1 MIDTK
6 QIRESVATIC
16 QKYGEEYWRNLDK
29 KKEYPTDF
37 VKEMTTSGFL
47 NILIPEEYGGA
58 GLGLKEACIVLEEL
72 SLQGAHAGAC
82 HAQMYVM
89 GTLLRHGSDKQKKEY
104 LPKISSGELRLQSFA
119 VTEPNSGTDTT
130 SIKTMAKKTNDGWI
144 INGQKVWISR
154 VEHSDLM
161 ILLARTKPQGA
172 LTKKTDGFSVFL
184 IDIEQA
190 KESGLKIVKID
201 SMINHHSCEL
211 FFDDVFIPDESIIGE
226 EDKGFRAIMDGMNAE
241 RILIAS
247 ECVGDGKYFIEKSV
261 NYAKTSK
268 IFEIVEKKFPTN
280 SIITLDAG
288 NNAAWPQRFLSFG
301 RNRRQ
306 IASTCGSMGYAIP
319 AAVSSALS
327 NPEKAVL
334 CCVGDGG
341 FMMSSQEISTAV
353 HYGAKIIILLINNSS
368 YATIRMHQER
378 DYPGRKIATDLKN
391 PDFVKLCKAMGAD
404 AYRVKGVEDFSQI
417 FAKSLK
423 SKKVNV
429 IEIPISIN
437 QLSHR
442 YNLN

>member
-47 NILIPEEYGGA
+47 NILIPQEYGGA
-58 GLGLKEACIVLEEL
+58 GLGLKEACVVLEEL

-172 LTKKTDGFSVFL
+172 LPKKTDGFSVFL

-226 EDKGFRAIMDGMNAE
+226 EDQGFRAIMDGMNAE

-247 ECVGDGKYFIEKSV
+247 ECIGDGKYFIEKSV
-261 NYAKTSK
+261 NYAKTRK
-268 IFEIVEKKFPTN
+268 IFNREIGMNQGIQFPIAECYSQIEAASLMVDKAATLFDEGKKCGAEAN
-280 SIITLDAG
+280 MAKMLAADAS
-288 NNAAWPQRFLSFG
+288 W
-301 RNRRQ
+301 
-306 IASTCGSMGYAIP
+306 
-319 AAVSSALS
+319 
-327 NPEKAVL
+327 KA
-334 CCVGDGG
+334 GTTAMETFGG
-341 FMMSSQEISTAV
+341 FGFSKEYDIERKFRETRLYQTAPV
-353 HYGAKIIILLINNSS
+353 SRNLILS
-368 YATIRMHQER
+368 Y
-378 DYPGRKIATDLKN
+378 IAEHVL
-391 PDFVKLCKAMGAD
+391 
-404 AYRVKGVEDFSQI
+404 
-417 FAKSLK
+417 
-423 SKKVNV
+423 
-429 IEIPISIN
+429 
-437 QLSHR
+437 
-442 YNLN
+442 NLPRSF

>member
-161 ILLARTKPQGA
+161 ILLARTKTQGA

-247 ECVGDGKYFIEKSV
+247 ECIGDGKYFIEKSV
-261 NYAKTSK
+261 DYAKTRK
-268 IFEIVEKKFPTN
+268 IFNREIGMNQGIQFPIAECYSQIEAASLMVDKAATLFDEGKKCGAEAN
-280 SIITLDAG
+280 MAKMLAADAS
-288 NNAAWPQRFLSFG
+288 W
-301 RNRRQ
+301 
-306 IASTCGSMGYAIP
+306 
-319 AAVSSALS
+319 
-327 NPEKAVL
+327 KA
-334 CCVGDGG
+334 GTTAMETFGG
-341 FMMSSQEISTAV
+341 FGFSKEYDIERKFRETRLYQTAPV
-353 HYGAKIIILLINNSS
+353 SRNLILS
-368 YATIRMHQER
+368 Y
-378 DYPGRKIATDLKN
+378 IAEHVL
-391 PDFVKLCKAMGAD
+391 
-404 AYRVKGVEDFSQI
+404 
-417 FAKSLK
+417 
-423 SKKVNV
+423 
-429 IEIPISIN
+429 
-437 QLSHR
+437 
-442 YNLN
+442 NLPRSF

>member
-47 NILIPEEYGGA
+47 NILIPQEYGGA
-58 GLGLKEACIVLEEL
+58 GLGLKEACVVLEEL

-130 SIKTMAKKTNDGWI
+130 SIKTIAKKTNDGWI
-144 INGQKVWISR
+144 INGKKVWISR

-172 LTKKTDGFSVFL
+172 LPKKTDGFSVFL
-184 IDIEQA
+184 INIEQA

-247 ECVGDGKYFIEKSV
+247 ECIGDGKYFIEKSV
-261 NYAKTSK
+261 NYAKTRK
-268 IFEIVEKKFPTN
+268 IFNREIGMNQGIQFPIAECYSQIEAASLMVDKAATLFDKGKKCGAEAN
-280 SIITLDAG
+280 MAKMLAADAS
-288 NNAAWPQRFLSFG
+288 W
-301 RNRRQ
+301 
-306 IASTCGSMGYAIP
+306 
-319 AAVSSALS
+319 
-327 NPEKAVL
+327 KA
-334 CCVGDGG
+334 GTTAMETFGG
-341 FMMSSQEISTAV
+341 FGFSKEYDIERKFRETRLYQTAPV
-353 HYGAKIIILLINNSS
+353 SRNLILS
-368 YATIRMHQER
+368 Y
-378 DYPGRKIATDLKN
+378 IAEHVL
-391 PDFVKLCKAMGAD
+391 
-404 AYRVKGVEDFSQI
+404 
-417 FAKSLK
+417 
-423 SKKVNV
+423 
-429 IEIPISIN
+429 
-437 QLSHR
+437 
-442 YNLN
+442 NLPRSF

>member
-16 QKYGEEYWRNLDK
+16 QKYGEEYWRDLDK

-47 NILIPEEYGGA
+47 NILIPQEYGGA

-172 LTKKTDGFSVFL
+172 LPKKTDGFSVFL

-247 ECVGDGKYFIEKSV
+247 ECIGDGKYFIEKSV
-261 NYAKTSK
+261 NYAKTRK
-268 IFEIVEKKFPTN
+268 VFNREIGMNQGIQFPIAECYSQIEAASLMVDKAATLFDEGKKCGAEAN
-280 SIITLDAG
+280 MAKMLAADAS
-288 NNAAWPQRFLSFG
+288 W
-301 RNRRQ
+301 
-306 IASTCGSMGYAIP
+306 
-319 AAVSSALS
+319 
-327 NPEKAVL
+327 KA
-334 CCVGDGG
+334 GTTAMETFGG
-341 FMMSSQEISTAV
+341 FGFSKEYDIERKFRETRLYQTAPV
-353 HYGAKIIILLINNSS
+353 SRNLILS
-368 YATIRMHQER
+368 Y
-378 DYPGRKIATDLKN
+378 IAEHVL
-391 PDFVKLCKAMGAD
+391 
-404 AYRVKGVEDFSQI
+404 
-417 FAKSLK
+417 
-423 SKKVNV
+423 
-429 IEIPISIN
+429 
-437 QLSHR
+437 
-442 YNLN
+442 NLPRSF

>member
-16 QKYGEEYWRNLDK
+16 QKYGEKYWRDLDK

-37 VKEMTTSGFL
+37 VKEMTKSGFL
-47 NILIPEEYGGA
+47 NILIPQEYGGA
-58 GLGLKEACIVLEEL
+58 GLGLKEACIVLEEI

-89 GTLLRHGSDKQKKEY
+89 GTLLRHGSDKQKKEF

-130 SIKTMAKKTNDGWI
+130 SIKTTAKKTSGGWI

-161 ILLARTKPQGA
+161 ILLARTKPLGT
-172 LTKKTDGFSVFL
+172 LPKKTDGFSVFL
-184 IDIEQA
+184 INIEKA

-247 ECVGDGKYFIEKSV
+247 ECIGDGKYFIEKSV
-261 NYAKTSK
+261 NYAKTRK
-268 IFEIVEKKFPTN
+268 IFNREIGMNQGIQFPIAECYSQIEAASLMVDKAATLFDEGKKCGAEAN
-280 SIITLDAG
+280 MAKMLAADAS
-288 NNAAWPQRFLSFG
+288 W
-301 RNRRQ
+301 
-306 IASTCGSMGYAIP
+306 
-319 AAVSSALS
+319 
-327 NPEKAVL
+327 KA
-334 CCVGDGG
+334 GTTAMETFGG
-341 FMMSSQEISTAV
+341 FGFSKEYDIERKFRETRLYQTAPV
-353 HYGAKIIILLINNSS
+353 SRNLILS
-368 YATIRMHQER
+368 Y
-378 DYPGRKIATDLKN
+378 IAEHVL
-391 PDFVKLCKAMGAD
+391 
-404 AYRVKGVEDFSQI
+404 
-417 FAKSLK
+417 
-423 SKKVNV
+423 
-429 IEIPISIN
+429 
-437 QLSHR
+437 
-442 YNLN
+442 NLPRSF

>member
-16 QKYGEEYWRNLDK
+16 QKYGEEYWRDLDK

-47 NILIPEEYGGA
+47 NILIPQEYGGA

-247 ECVGDGKYFIEKSV
+247 ECIGDGKYFIEKSV
-261 NYAKTSK
+261 NYAKTRK
-268 IFEIVEKKFPTN
+268 VFNREIGMNQGIQFPIAECYSQIEAASLMVYKAATLFDEGKKCGAEAN
-280 SIITLDAG
+280 MAKMLAADAS
-288 NNAAWPQRFLSFG
+288 W
-301 RNRRQ
+301 
-306 IASTCGSMGYAIP
+306 
-319 AAVSSALS
+319 
-327 NPEKAVL
+327 KA
-334 CCVGDGG
+334 GTTAMETFGG
-341 FMMSSQEISTAV
+341 FGFSKEYDIERKFRETRLYQTAPVSRNLILSYISEHV
-353 HYGAKIIILLINNSS
+353 L
-368 YATIRMHQER
+368 
-378 DYPGRKIATDLKN
+378 
-391 PDFVKLCKAMGAD
+391 
-404 AYRVKGVEDFSQI
+404 
-417 FAKSLK
+417 
-423 SKKVNV
+423 
-429 IEIPISIN
+429 
-437 QLSHR
+437 
-442 YNLN
+442 NLPRSF

>member
-6 QIRESVATIC
+6 QIRASVATIC

-47 NILIPEEYGGA
+47 NILIPQEYGGA

-247 ECVGDGKYFIEKSV
+247 ECIGDGKYFIEKSV
-261 NYAKTSK
+261 NYAKTRK
-268 IFEIVEKKFPTN
+268 VFNREIGMNQGIQFPIAECYSQIEAASLMVDKAATLFDEGKKCGAEAN
-280 SIITLDAG
+280 MAKMLAADAS
-288 NNAAWPQRFLSFG
+288 W
-301 RNRRQ
+301 
-306 IASTCGSMGYAIP
+306 
-319 AAVSSALS
+319 
-327 NPEKAVL
+327 KA
-334 CCVGDGG
+334 GTTAMETFGG
-341 FMMSSQEISTAV
+341 FGFSKEYDIERKFRETRLYQTAPV
-353 HYGAKIIILLINNSS
+353 SRNLILS
-368 YATIRMHQER
+368 Y
-378 DYPGRKIATDLKN
+378 IAEHVL
-391 PDFVKLCKAMGAD
+391 
-404 AYRVKGVEDFSQI
+404 
-417 FAKSLK
+417 
-423 SKKVNV
+423 
-429 IEIPISIN
+429 
-437 QLSHR
+437 
-442 YNLN
+442 NLPRSF

>member
-6 QIRESVATIC
+6 QIRETVATIC
-16 QKYGEEYWRNLDK
+16 QKYGEEYWRDLDK

-47 NILIPEEYGGA
+47 NILIPQEYGGA

-130 SIKTMAKKTNDGWI
+130 SIKTMAKKTNGGWI

-172 LTKKTDGFSVFL
+172 LPKKTDGFSVFL

-247 ECVGDGKYFIEKSV
+247 ECIGDGKYFIEKSV
-261 NYAKTSK
+261 NYAKTRK
-268 IFEIVEKKFPTN
+268 IFNREIGMNQGIQFPIAECYSQIEAASLMVDKAATLFDEGKKCGAEAN
-280 SIITLDAG
+280 MAKMLAADAS
-288 NNAAWPQRFLSFG
+288 W
-301 RNRRQ
+301 
-306 IASTCGSMGYAIP
+306 
-319 AAVSSALS
+319 
-327 NPEKAVL
+327 KA
-334 CCVGDGG
+334 GTTAMETFGG
-341 FMMSSQEISTAV
+341 FGFSKEYDIERKFRETRLYQTAPV
-353 HYGAKIIILLINNSS
+353 SRNLILS
-368 YATIRMHQER
+368 Y
-378 DYPGRKIATDLKN
+378 IAEHVL
-391 PDFVKLCKAMGAD
+391 
-404 AYRVKGVEDFSQI
+404 
-417 FAKSLK
+417 
-423 SKKVNV
+423 
-429 IEIPISIN
+429 
-437 QLSHR
+437 
-442 YNLN
+442 NLPRSF

>member
-1 MIDTK
+1 MIDSK

-16 QKYGEEYWRNLDK
+16 QKYGEEYWRDLDK

-247 ECVGDGKYFIEKSV
+247 ECIGDGKYFIEKSV
-261 NYAKTSK
+261 NYAKTRK
-268 IFEIVEKKFPTN
+268 VFNREIGMNQGIQFPIAECYSQIEAASLMVDKAATLFDEGKKCGAEAN
-280 SIITLDAG
+280 MAKMLAADAS
-288 NNAAWPQRFLSFG
+288 W
-301 RNRRQ
+301 
-306 IASTCGSMGYAIP
+306 
-319 AAVSSALS
+319 
-327 NPEKAVL
+327 KA
-334 CCVGDGG
+334 GTTAMETFGG
-341 FMMSSQEISTAV
+341 FGFSKEYDIERKFRDTRLYQTAPV
-353 HYGAKIIILLINNSS
+353 SRNLILS
-368 YATIRMHQER
+368 Y
-378 DYPGRKIATDLKN
+378 IAEHVL
-391 PDFVKLCKAMGAD
+391 
-404 AYRVKGVEDFSQI
+404 
-417 FAKSLK
+417 
-423 SKKVNV
+423 
-429 IEIPISIN
+429 
-437 QLSHR
+437 
-442 YNLN
+442 NLPRSF

>member
-47 NILIPEEYGGA
+47 NILIPQEYGGA

-247 ECVGDGKYFIEKSV
+247 ECIGDGKYFIEKSV
-261 NYAKTSK
+261 NYAKTRK
-268 IFEIVEKKFPTN
+268 IFNREIGMNQGIQFPIAECYSQIEAASLMVDKAATLFDEGKKCGAEAN
-280 SIITLDAG
+280 MAKMLAADASWKAG
-288 NNAAWPQRFLSFG
+288 T
-301 RNRRQ
+301 
-306 IASTCGSMGYAIP
+306 IAMETF
-319 AAVSSALS
+319 
-327 NPEKAVL
+327 
-334 CCVGDGG
+334 GG
-341 FMMSSQEISTAV
+341 FGFSKEYDIERKFRETRLYQTAPV
-353 HYGAKIIILLINNSS
+353 SRNLILS
-368 YATIRMHQER
+368 Y
-378 DYPGRKIATDLKN
+378 IAEHVL
-391 PDFVKLCKAMGAD
+391 
-404 AYRVKGVEDFSQI
+404 
-417 FAKSLK
+417 
-423 SKKVNV
+423 
-429 IEIPISIN
+429 
-437 QLSHR
+437 
-442 YNLN
+442 NLPRSF

>member
-47 NILIPEEYGGA
+47 NILIPQEYGGA

-172 LTKKTDGFSVFL
+172 LPKKTDGFSVFL

-211 FFDDVFIPDESIIGE
+211 FFDDVFIPDDSIIGE
-226 EDKGFRAIMDGMNAE
+226 EDQGFRAIMDGMNAE

-247 ECVGDGKYFIEKSV
+247 ECIGDGKYFIEKSV
-261 NYAKTSK
+261 NYAKTRK
-268 IFEIVEKKFPTN
+268 VFNREIGMNQGIQFPIAECYSQIEAASLMVDKAATLFDEGKKCGAEAN
-280 SIITLDAG
+280 MAKMLAADAS
-288 NNAAWPQRFLSFG
+288 W
-301 RNRRQ
+301 
-306 IASTCGSMGYAIP
+306 
-319 AAVSSALS
+319 
-327 NPEKAVL
+327 KA
-334 CCVGDGG
+334 GTTAMETFGG
-341 FMMSSQEISTAV
+341 FGFSKEYDIERKFRETRLYQTAPV
-353 HYGAKIIILLINNSS
+353 SRNLILS
-368 YATIRMHQER
+368 Y
-378 DYPGRKIATDLKN
+378 IAEHVL
-391 PDFVKLCKAMGAD
+391 
-404 AYRVKGVEDFSQI
+404 
-417 FAKSLK
+417 
-423 SKKVNV
+423 
-429 IEIPISIN
+429 
-437 QLSHR
+437 
-442 YNLN
+442 NLPRSF

>member
-1 MIDTK
+1 LIDTK

-47 NILIPEEYGGA
+47 NILIPQEYGGA

-211 FFDDVFIPDESIIGE
+211 FFDDVFIPDESILGE

-247 ECVGDGKYFIEKSV
+247 ECIGDGKYFIEKSV
-261 NYAKTSK
+261 NYAKTRK
-268 IFEIVEKKFPTN
+268 VFNREIGMNQGIQFPIAECYSQIEAASLMVDKAATLFDKGKKCGAEAN
-280 SIITLDAG
+280 MAKMLAADAS
-288 NNAAWPQRFLSFG
+288 W
-301 RNRRQ
+301 
-306 IASTCGSMGYAIP
+306 
-319 AAVSSALS
+319 
-327 NPEKAVL
+327 KA
-334 CCVGDGG
+334 GTTAMETFGG
-341 FMMSSQEISTAV
+341 FGFSKEYDIERKFRETRLYQTAPV
-353 HYGAKIIILLINNSS
+353 SRNLILS
-368 YATIRMHQER
+368 Y
-378 DYPGRKIATDLKN
+378 IAEHVL
-391 PDFVKLCKAMGAD
+391 
-404 AYRVKGVEDFSQI
+404 
-417 FAKSLK
+417 
-423 SKKVNV
+423 
-429 IEIPISIN
+429 
-437 QLSHR
+437 
-442 YNLN
+442 NLPRSF

>member
-1 MIDTK
+1 
-6 QIRESVATIC
+6 
-16 QKYGEEYWRNLDK
+16 
-29 KKEYPTDF
+29 
-37 VKEMTTSGFL
+37 MTTSGFL
-47 NILIPEEYGGA
+47 NILIPQEYGGA
-58 GLGLKEACIVLEEL
+58 GLGLKAACIVLEEL

-247 ECVGDGKYFIEKSV
+247 ECIGDGKYFIEKSV
-261 NYAKTSK
+261 NYAKTRK
-268 IFEIVEKKFPTN
+268 IFNREIGMNQGIQFPIAECY
-280 SIITLDAG
+280 S
-288 NNAAWPQRFLSFG
+288 
-301 RNRRQ
+301 Q
-306 IASTCGSMGYAIP
+306 IAAASLMVDKAATLFDEGKKCGAEANMAKML
-319 AAVSSALS
+319 AADASW
-327 NPEKAVL
+327 KA
-334 CCVGDGG
+334 GTTAMETFGG
-341 FMMSSQEISTAV
+341 FGFSKEYDIERKFRETRLYQTAPV
-353 HYGAKIIILLINNSS
+353 SRNLILS
-368 YATIRMHQER
+368 Y
-378 DYPGRKIATDLKN
+378 IAEHVL
-391 PDFVKLCKAMGAD
+391 
-404 AYRVKGVEDFSQI
+404 
-417 FAKSLK
+417 
-423 SKKVNV
+423 
-429 IEIPISIN
+429 
-437 QLSHR
+437 
-442 YNLN
+442 NLPRSF

>member
-16 QKYGEEYWRNLDK
+16 QKYGEEYWRDLDK

-37 VKEMTTSGFL
+37 VKEMTASGFL
-47 NILIPEEYGGA
+47 NILIPQEYGGA

-211 FFDDVFIPDESIIGE
+211 FFDDVFIPNESIIGE

-247 ECVGDGKYFIEKSV
+247 ECIGDGKYFIEKSV
-261 NYAKTSK
+261 NYAKTRT
-268 IFEIVEKKFPTN
+268 IFNREIGMNQGIQFPIAECYSQIEAASLMVDKAATLFDEGKKCGAEAN
-280 SIITLDAG
+280 MAKMLAADAS
-288 NNAAWPQRFLSFG
+288 W
-301 RNRRQ
+301 
-306 IASTCGSMGYAIP
+306 
-319 AAVSSALS
+319 
-327 NPEKAVL
+327 KA
-334 CCVGDGG
+334 GTTAMETFGG
-341 FMMSSQEISTAV
+341 FGFSREYDIERKFRETRLYQTAPV
-353 HYGAKIIILLINNSS
+353 SRNLILS
-368 YATIRMHQER
+368 Y
-378 DYPGRKIATDLKN
+378 IAEHVL
-391 PDFVKLCKAMGAD
+391 
-404 AYRVKGVEDFSQI
+404 
-417 FAKSLK
+417 
-423 SKKVNV
+423 
-429 IEIPISIN
+429 
-437 QLSHR
+437 
-442 YNLN
+442 NLPRSF

>member
-16 QKYGEEYWRNLDK
+16 QKYGEEYWRGLDK

-47 NILIPEEYGGA
+47 NILIPQEYGGA

-172 LTKKTDGFSVFL
+172 LPKKTDGFSVFL

-247 ECVGDGKYFIEKSV
+247 ECIGDGKYFIEKSV
-261 NYAKTSK
+261 NYAKTRK
-268 IFEIVEKKFPTN
+268 IFNREIGMNQGIQFPIAECYSQIEAASLMVDKAATLFDEGKKCGAEAN
-280 SIITLDAG
+280 MAKMLAADAS
-288 NNAAWPQRFLSFG
+288 W
-301 RNRRQ
+301 
-306 IASTCGSMGYAIP
+306 
-319 AAVSSALS
+319 
-327 NPEKAVL
+327 KA
-334 CCVGDGG
+334 GTTAMETFGG
-341 FMMSSQEISTAV
+341 FGFSKEYDIERKFRDTRLYQTAPV
-353 HYGAKIIILLINNSS
+353 SRNLILS
-368 YATIRMHQER
+368 Y
-378 DYPGRKIATDLKN
+378 IAEHVL
-391 PDFVKLCKAMGAD
+391 
-404 AYRVKGVEDFSQI
+404 
-417 FAKSLK
+417 
-423 SKKVNV
+423 
-429 IEIPISIN
+429 
-437 QLSHR
+437 
-442 YNLN
+442 NLPRSF

>member
-16 QKYGEEYWRNLDK
+16 QKYGEKYWRDLDK
-29 KKEYPTDF
+29 RKEYPTDF

-47 NILIPEEYGGA
+47 NILIPQEYGGA
-58 GLGLKEACIVLEEL
+58 GLGLKEACVVLEEL

-172 LTKKTDGFSVFL
+172 LPKKTDGFSVFL

-247 ECVGDGKYFIEKSV
+247 ECIGDGKYFIEKSV
-261 NYAKTSK
+261 NYAKTRK
-268 IFEIVEKKFPTN
+268 IFNREIGMNQGIQFPIAECYSQIEAASLMVDKAATLYDEGKKCGAEAN
-280 SIITLDAG
+280 MAKMLAADAS
-288 NNAAWPQRFLSFG
+288 W
-301 RNRRQ
+301 
-306 IASTCGSMGYAIP
+306 
-319 AAVSSALS
+319 
-327 NPEKAVL
+327 KA
-334 CCVGDGG
+334 GTTAMETFGG
-341 FMMSSQEISTAV
+341 FGFSKEYDIERKFRETRLYQTAPV
-353 HYGAKIIILLINNSS
+353 SRNLILS
-368 YATIRMHQER
+368 Y
-378 DYPGRKIATDLKN
+378 IAEHVL
-391 PDFVKLCKAMGAD
+391 
-404 AYRVKGVEDFSQI
+404 
-417 FAKSLK
+417 
-423 SKKVNV
+423 
-429 IEIPISIN
+429 
-437 QLSHR
+437 
-442 YNLN
+442 NLPRSF

>member
-16 QKYGEEYWRNLDK
+16 QKYGEEYWRGLDK

-47 NILIPEEYGGA
+47 NILIPQEYGGA
-58 GLGLKEACIVLEEL
+58 GLGLKEACVVLEEL

-247 ECVGDGKYFIEKSV
+247 ECIGDGKYFIEKSV
-261 NYAKTSK
+261 NYAKTRK
-268 IFEIVEKKFPTN
+268 VFKREIGMNQGIQFPIAECYSQIEAASLMVDKAATLFDEGKKCGAEAN
-280 SIITLDAG
+280 MAKMLAADAS
-288 NNAAWPQRFLSFG
+288 W
-301 RNRRQ
+301 
-306 IASTCGSMGYAIP
+306 
-319 AAVSSALS
+319 
-327 NPEKAVL
+327 KA
-334 CCVGDGG
+334 GTTAMETFGG
-341 FMMSSQEISTAV
+341 FGFSKEYDIERKFRETRLYQTAPV
-353 HYGAKIIILLINNSS
+353 SRNLILS
-368 YATIRMHQER
+368 Y
-378 DYPGRKIATDLKN
+378 IAEHVL
-391 PDFVKLCKAMGAD
+391 
-404 AYRVKGVEDFSQI
+404 
-417 FAKSLK
+417 
-423 SKKVNV
+423 
-429 IEIPISIN
+429 
-437 QLSHR
+437 
-442 YNLN
+442 NLPRSF

>member
-16 QKYGEEYWRNLDK
+16 QKYGEEYWRDLDK

-47 NILIPEEYGGA
+47 NILIPQEYGGA

-211 FFDDVFIPDESIIGE
+211 FFDDVFIPDESILGE

-247 ECVGDGKYFIEKSV
+247 ECIGDGKYFIEKSV
-261 NYAKTSK
+261 NYAKTRK
-268 IFEIVEKKFPTN
+268 VFNREIGMNQGIQFPIAECYSQIEAASLMVDKAATLFDKGKKCGAEAN
-280 SIITLDAG
+280 MAKMLAADAS
-288 NNAAWPQRFLSFG
+288 W
-301 RNRRQ
+301 
-306 IASTCGSMGYAIP
+306 
-319 AAVSSALS
+319 
-327 NPEKAVL
+327 KA
-334 CCVGDGG
+334 GTTAMETFGG
-341 FMMSSQEISTAV
+341 FGFSKEYDIERKFRETRLYQTAPV
-353 HYGAKIIILLINNSS
+353 SRNLILS
-368 YATIRMHQER
+368 Y
-378 DYPGRKIATDLKN
+378 IAEHVL
-391 PDFVKLCKAMGAD
+391 
-404 AYRVKGVEDFSQI
+404 
-417 FAKSLK
+417 
-423 SKKVNV
+423 
-429 IEIPISIN
+429 
-437 QLSHR
+437 
-442 YNLN
+442 NLPRSF

>member
-47 NILIPEEYGGA
+47 NILIPQEYGGA

-161 ILLARTKPQGA
+161 ILLARTIPQGA

-247 ECVGDGKYFIEKSV
+247 ECIGDGKYFIEKSV
-261 NYAKTSK
+261 NYAKTRK
-268 IFEIVEKKFPTN
+268 IFNREIGMNQGIQFPIAECYSQIEAASLMVDKAATLFDEGKKCGAEAN
-280 SIITLDAG
+280 MAKMLAADAS
-288 NNAAWPQRFLSFG
+288 W
-301 RNRRQ
+301 
-306 IASTCGSMGYAIP
+306 
-319 AAVSSALS
+319 
-327 NPEKAVL
+327 KA
-334 CCVGDGG
+334 GTTAMETFGG
-341 FMMSSQEISTAV
+341 FGFSKEYDIERKFRETRLYQTAPV
-353 HYGAKIIILLINNSS
+353 SRNLILS
-368 YATIRMHQER
+368 Y
-378 DYPGRKIATDLKN
+378 IAEHVL
-391 PDFVKLCKAMGAD
+391 
-404 AYRVKGVEDFSQI
+404 
-417 FAKSLK
+417 
-423 SKKVNV
+423 
-429 IEIPISIN
+429 
-437 QLSHR
+437 
-442 YNLN
+442 NLPRSF

>member
-6 QIRESVATIC
+6 QIRDSVATIC

-47 NILIPEEYGGA
+47 NILIPQEYGGA

-172 LTKKTDGFSVFL
+172 LPKKTDGFSVFL
-184 IDIEQA
+184 IDIQKA
-190 KESGLKIVKID
+190 KKSGLKIVKID

-247 ECVGDGKYFIEKSV
+247 ECIGDGKYFIEKSV
-261 NYAKTSK
+261 NYAKTRK
-268 IFEIVEKKFPTN
+268 IFNREIGMNQGIQFPIAECYSQIEAASLMVDKAATLFDEGKKCGAEAN
-280 SIITLDAG
+280 MAKMLAADAS
-288 NNAAWPQRFLSFG
+288 W
-301 RNRRQ
+301 
-306 IASTCGSMGYAIP
+306 
-319 AAVSSALS
+319 
-327 NPEKAVL
+327 KA
-334 CCVGDGG
+334 GTTAMETFGG
-341 FMMSSQEISTAV
+341 FGFSKEYDIERKFRETRLYQTAPV
-353 HYGAKIIILLINNSS
+353 SRNLILS
-368 YATIRMHQER
+368 Y
-378 DYPGRKIATDLKN
+378 IAEHVL
-391 PDFVKLCKAMGAD
+391 
-404 AYRVKGVEDFSQI
+404 
-417 FAKSLK
+417 
-423 SKKVNV
+423 
-429 IEIPISIN
+429 
-437 QLSHR
+437 
-442 YNLN
+442 NLPRSF

>member
-1 MIDTK
+1 
-6 QIRESVATIC
+6 
-16 QKYGEEYWRNLDK
+16 
-29 KKEYPTDF
+29 
-37 VKEMTTSGFL
+37 MTTSGFL

-247 ECVGDGKYFIEKSV
+247 ECIGDGKYFIEKSV
-261 NYAKTSK
+261 NYAKTRK
-268 IFEIVEKKFPTN
+268 VFNREIGMNQGIQFPIAECYSQIEAASLMVDKAATLFDEGKKCGAEAN
-280 SIITLDAG
+280 MAKMLAADAS
-288 NNAAWPQRFLSFG
+288 W
-301 RNRRQ
+301 
-306 IASTCGSMGYAIP
+306 
-319 AAVSSALS
+319 
-327 NPEKAVL
+327 KA
-334 CCVGDGG
+334 GTTAMETFGG
-341 FMMSSQEISTAV
+341 FGFSKEYDIERKFRETRLYQTAPV
-353 HYGAKIIILLINNSS
+353 SRNLILS
-368 YATIRMHQER
+368 Y
-378 DYPGRKIATDLKN
+378 IAEHVL
-391 PDFVKLCKAMGAD
+391 
-404 AYRVKGVEDFSQI
+404 
-417 FAKSLK
+417 
-423 SKKVNV
+423 
-429 IEIPISIN
+429 
-437 QLSHR
+437 
-442 YNLN
+442 NLPRSF

>member
-1 MIDTK
+1 LIDTK

-16 QKYGEEYWRNLDK
+16 QKYGEEYWRDLDK

-47 NILIPEEYGGA
+47 NILIPQEYGGA

-172 LTKKTDGFSVFL
+172 LPKKTDGFSVFL

-247 ECVGDGKYFIEKSV
+247 ECIGDGKYFIEKSV
-261 NYAKTSK
+261 NYAKTRK
-268 IFEIVEKKFPTN
+268 VFNREIGMNQGIQFPIAECYSQIEAASLMVDKAATLFDEGKKCGAEAN
-280 SIITLDAG
+280 MAKMLAADAS
-288 NNAAWPQRFLSFG
+288 W
-301 RNRRQ
+301 
-306 IASTCGSMGYAIP
+306 
-319 AAVSSALS
+319 
-327 NPEKAVL
+327 KA
-334 CCVGDGG
+334 GTTAMETFGG
-341 FMMSSQEISTAV
+341 FGFSKEYDIERKFRETRLYQTAPV
-353 HYGAKIIILLINNSS
+353 SRNLILS
-368 YATIRMHQER
+368 Y
-378 DYPGRKIATDLKN
+378 IAEHVL
-391 PDFVKLCKAMGAD
+391 
-404 AYRVKGVEDFSQI
+404 
-417 FAKSLK
+417 
-423 SKKVNV
+423 
-429 IEIPISIN
+429 
-437 QLSHR
+437 
-442 YNLN
+442 NLPRSF

>member
-1 MIDTK
+1 LIDTK

-16 QKYGEEYWRNLDK
+16 QKYGEEYWRDLDK

-47 NILIPEEYGGA
+47 NILIPQEYGGA
-58 GLGLKEACIVLEEL
+58 GLGLKEACVVLEEL

-172 LTKKTDGFSVFL
+172 LPKKTDGFSVFL

-247 ECVGDGKYFIEKSV
+247 ECIGDGKYFIEKSV
-261 NYAKTSK
+261 NYAKTRK
-268 IFEIVEKKFPTN
+268 IFNREIGMNQGIQFPIAECYSQIEAASLMVDKAATLFDEGKKCGAEAN
-280 SIITLDAG
+280 MAKMLAADAS
-288 NNAAWPQRFLSFG
+288 W
-301 RNRRQ
+301 
-306 IASTCGSMGYAIP
+306 
-319 AAVSSALS
+319 
-327 NPEKAVL
+327 KA
-334 CCVGDGG
+334 GTTAMETFGG
-341 FMMSSQEISTAV
+341 FGFSKEYDIERKFRETRLYQTAPV
-353 HYGAKIIILLINNSS
+353 SRNLILS
-368 YATIRMHQER
+368 Y
-378 DYPGRKIATDLKN
+378 IAEHVL
-391 PDFVKLCKAMGAD
+391 
-404 AYRVKGVEDFSQI
+404 
-417 FAKSLK
+417 
-423 SKKVNV
+423 
-429 IEIPISIN
+429 
-437 QLSHR
+437 
-442 YNLN
+442 NLPRSF

>member
-16 QKYGEEYWRNLDK
+16 QKYGEEYWRALDK

-37 VKEMTTSGFL
+37 VEEMTTSGFL
-47 NILIPEEYGGA
+47 NILIPQEYGGA
-58 GLGLKEACIVLEEL
+58 GLGLKEACVVLEEL

-172 LTKKTDGFSVFL
+172 LPKKTDGFSVFL
-184 IDIEQA
+184 INIEQA
-190 KESGLKIVKID
+190 KENGLKIAKID

-211 FFDDVFIPDESIIGE
+211 FFDDVFIPNESIIGE

-247 ECVGDGKYFIEKSV
+247 ECIGDGKYFIEKSV
-261 NYAKTSK
+261 NYAKTRK
-268 IFEIVEKKFPTN
+268 IFNREIGMNQGIQFPIAECYSQMEAASLMVDKAATLFDEGKKCGAEAN
-280 SIITLDAG
+280 MAKMLAADAS
-288 NNAAWPQRFLSFG
+288 W
-301 RNRRQ
+301 
-306 IASTCGSMGYAIP
+306 
-319 AAVSSALS
+319 
-327 NPEKAVL
+327 KA
-334 CCVGDGG
+334 GTTAMETFGG
-341 FMMSSQEISTAV
+341 FGFSKEYDIERKFRETRLYQTAPV
-353 HYGAKIIILLINNSS
+353 SRNLILS
-368 YATIRMHQER
+368 Y
-378 DYPGRKIATDLKN
+378 IAEHIL
-391 PDFVKLCKAMGAD
+391 
-404 AYRVKGVEDFSQI
+404 
-417 FAKSLK
+417 
-423 SKKVNV
+423 
-429 IEIPISIN
+429 
-437 QLSHR
+437 
-442 YNLN
+442 NLTRSF

>member
-1 MIDTK
+1 MIDI
-6 QIRESVATIC
+6 QQVRESVATIC

-29 KKEYPTDF
+29 KKEYPTAF

-47 NILIPEEYGGA
+47 NILIPQEYGGA
-58 GLGLKEACIVLEEL
+58 GLGLKEACAVLEEI

-130 SIKTMAKKTNDGWI
+130 SIKTIAKKTNDGWI

-172 LTKKTDGFSVFL
+172 LPKKTDGFSVFL
-184 IDIEQA
+184 INIEEA
-190 KESGLKIVKID
+190 KESGLKIAKID

-247 ECVGDGKYFIEKSV
+247 ECIGDGKYFIEKSV
-261 NYAKTSK
+261 NYAKTRK
-268 IFEIVEKKFPTN
+268 IFNREIGMNQGIQFPIAECYSQIEAASLMVDKAATLFDEGKKCGAEAN
-280 SIITLDAG
+280 MAKMLAADAS
-288 NNAAWPQRFLSFG
+288 W
-301 RNRRQ
+301 
-306 IASTCGSMGYAIP
+306 
-319 AAVSSALS
+319 
-327 NPEKAVL
+327 KA
-334 CCVGDGG
+334 GTTAMETFGG
-341 FMMSSQEISTAV
+341 FGFSKEYDIERKFRETRLYQTAPV
-353 HYGAKIIILLINNSS
+353 SRNLILS
-368 YATIRMHQER
+368 Y
-378 DYPGRKIATDLKN
+378 IAEHVL
-391 PDFVKLCKAMGAD
+391 
-404 AYRVKGVEDFSQI
+404 
-417 FAKSLK
+417 
-423 SKKVNV
+423 
-429 IEIPISIN
+429 
-437 QLSHR
+437 
-442 YNLN
+442 NLPRSF

>member
-6 QIRESVATIC
+6 QIRKSVATIC
-16 QKYGEEYWRNLDK
+16 QKYGEEYWRALDK

-47 NILIPEEYGGA
+47 NILIPQEYGGA

-89 GTLLRHGSDKQKKEY
+89 GTLLRHGSDKQKREY

-172 LTKKTDGFSVFL
+172 LPKKTDGFSVFL
-184 IDIEQA
+184 INIEQA

-211 FFDDVFIPDESIIGE
+211 FFDDVFIPDDCIIGE
-226 EDKGFRAIMDGMNAE
+226 EDKGFQAIMDGMNAE

-247 ECVGDGKYFIEKSV
+247 ECIGDGKYFIEKSV
-261 NYAKTSK
+261 NYAKTRK
-268 IFEIVEKKFPTN
+268 IFNREIGMNQGIQFPIAECYSQIEAASLMVDKAATLFDEGKKCGAEAN
-280 SIITLDAG
+280 MAKMLAADAS
-288 NNAAWPQRFLSFG
+288 W
-301 RNRRQ
+301 
-306 IASTCGSMGYAIP
+306 
-319 AAVSSALS
+319 
-327 NPEKAVL
+327 KA
-334 CCVGDGG
+334 GTTAMETFGG
-341 FMMSSQEISTAV
+341 FGFSKEYDIERKFRETRLYQTAPV
-353 HYGAKIIILLINNSS
+353 SRNLILS
-368 YATIRMHQER
+368 Y
-378 DYPGRKIATDLKN
+378 IAEHVL
-391 PDFVKLCKAMGAD
+391 
-404 AYRVKGVEDFSQI
+404 
-417 FAKSLK
+417 
-423 SKKVNV
+423 
-429 IEIPISIN
+429 
-437 QLSHR
+437 
-442 YNLN
+442 NLPRSF

>member
-1 MIDTK
+1 MIDAK

-16 QKYGEEYWRNLDK
+16 QKYGEEYWRDLDK

-47 NILIPEEYGGA
+47 NILIPQEYGGA
-58 GLGLKEACIVLEEL
+58 GLGLKEACVVLEEL

-161 ILLARTKPQGA
+161 ILLARTKPHGA
-172 LTKKTDGFSVFL
+172 LPKKTDGFSVFL
-184 IDIEQA
+184 IDIEKA
-190 KESGLKIVKID
+190 KENGLKIVKID

-247 ECVGDGKYFIEKSV
+247 ECIGDGKYFIEKSV
-261 NYAKTSK
+261 NYAKTRK
-268 IFEIVEKKFPTN
+268 VFKREIGMNQGIQFPIAECYSQIEAASLMVDKAATLFDEGKKCGAEAN
-280 SIITLDAG
+280 MAKMLAADAS
-288 NNAAWPQRFLSFG
+288 W
-301 RNRRQ
+301 
-306 IASTCGSMGYAIP
+306 
-319 AAVSSALS
+319 
-327 NPEKAVL
+327 KA
-334 CCVGDGG
+334 GTTAMETFGG
-341 FMMSSQEISTAV
+341 FGFSKEYDIERKFRETRLYQTAPV
-353 HYGAKIIILLINNSS
+353 SRNLILS
-368 YATIRMHQER
+368 Y
-378 DYPGRKIATDLKN
+378 IAEHVL
-391 PDFVKLCKAMGAD
+391 
-404 AYRVKGVEDFSQI
+404 
-417 FAKSLK
+417 
-423 SKKVNV
+423 
-429 IEIPISIN
+429 
-437 QLSHR
+437 
-442 YNLN
+442 NLPRSF